1 MFIGQR
7 NEGIQEKT
15 VQRAVKRFAKAARM
29 GDISAYTLRHTFS
42 KLLIDKG
49 VTLEKVAALLG
60 HSDLSTTQIYTTPGE
75 RDLEDAVG
83 RLEG

>member
-1 MFIGQR
+1 
-7 NEGIQEKT
+7 
-15 VQRAVKRFAKAARM
+15 
-29 GDISAYTLRHTFS
+29 LRHTFA

>member
-7 NEGIQEKT
+7 NEGIQEKI

>member
-1 MFIGQR
+1 
-7 NEGIQEKT
+7 
-15 VQRAVKRFAKAARM
+15 
-29 GDISAYTLRHTFS
+29 
-42 KLLIDKG
+42 LLIDKG

-60 HSDLSTTQIYTTPGE
+60 LSNLSTTQIYTTPGE

>member
-1 MFIGQR
+1 MFISQR
-7 NEGIQEKT
+7 NEGIQEKI

-29 GDISAYTLRHTFS
+29 GDISAHTLRHTFAKS
-42 KLLIDKG
+42 LIDKG

-60 HSDLSTTQIYTTPGE
+60 LSNLSTTQIYTTPGE